1 MNDQQNVSEVGI
13 VSKPSEISKFAM
25 GIPEAVGWI
34 ENKANAK
41 TDRQTDTTSQPPK
54 KGKNMKRY
62 RGFCFTLNNYTDE
75 DLEILKNVSEVEY
88 AIFGKEIAPTTLT
101 KHIQGFIYFK
111 LQKTISAVIKWFHG
125 KGLKPHVEV
134 CKGNIEQNITYC
146 SKEGDFMEI
155 GKRPKQGQRND
166 LIELFDDVKEGKS
179 DVEIMEKYGEIYLKY
194 FKAIDRVRMNYRK
207 EKSLEYMQEKYSD
220 AKLKEWQEE
229 ALKRIENQNDR
240 QITWIVDFKGN
251 TGKTF
256 LAKHLLATKDTFYV
270 QNGKCSDV
278 AHAYNYEEFV
288 VFDFTRSNEDRINY
302 SVIESFKNGLIFS
315 PKYDSTTK
323 IFKECKVLCLSNF
336 MPEMHKLSSDRWD
349 IMELNETS

>member
-1 MNDQQNVSEVGI
+1 
-13 VSKPSEISKFAM
+13 
-25 GIPEAVGWI
+25 
-34 ENKANAK
+34 
-41 TDRQTDTTSQPPK
+41 
-54 KGKNMKRY
+54 
-62 RGFCFTLNNYTDE
+62 
-75 DLEILKNVSEVEY
+75 
-88 AIFGKEIAPTTLT
+88 
-101 KHIQGFIYFK
+101 
-111 LQKTISAVIKWFHG
+111 
-125 KGLKPHVEV
+125 
-134 CKGNIEQNITYC
+134 
-146 SKEGDFMEI
+146 
-155 GKRPKQGQRND
+155 
-166 LIELFDDVKEGKS
+166 
-179 DVEIMEKYGEIYLKY
+179 
-194 FKAIDRVRMNYRK
+194 
-207 EKSLEYMQEKYSD
+207 MQEKYSD